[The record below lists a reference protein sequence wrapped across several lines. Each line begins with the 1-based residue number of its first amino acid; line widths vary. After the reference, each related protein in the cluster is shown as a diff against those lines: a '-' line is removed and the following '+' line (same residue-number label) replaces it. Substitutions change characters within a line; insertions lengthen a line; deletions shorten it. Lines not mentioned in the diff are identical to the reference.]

1 MALLVLSKKSH
12 IFDNSRVFVMSI
24 MFIVLL
30 HPLHHTSTRAHTHT
44 HTHKHKH
51 THTHSHTHTHMD
63 AGKTFLSK
71 DKL

>member
-1 MALLVLSKKSH
+1 MIIYMIKKKLFSACLASGT
-12 IFDNSRVFVMSI
+12 NK
-24 MFIVLL
+24 
-30 HPLHHTSTRAHTHT
+30 HTHTHT